1 LKRPSRG
8 DVMTTL
14 LEKKT
19 FTYKDINS
27 LPEGNYEIIDGER
40 VDMIPT
46 GFEHGDFEG
55 AFYELLKK
63 HLKAKGHVAVGEV
76 GIVINRT
83 PFRLRAADAVY
94 ISKERSP
101 ERPKGMLEIPPDLI
115 IEILS
120 VDNTAK
126 EINDKVK
133 DYLSI
138 GVGRVVLVDPFTET
152 VTVFQHGKK
161 EAGYYSFDDEFELI
175 DGLIV
180 RLKEVI

>member
-1 LKRPSRG
+1 
-8 DVMTTL
+8 MTTL
-14 LEKKT
+14 LEKKI
-19 FTYKDINS
+19 FTYEDINS

-40 VDMIPT
+40 QDMTPT
-46 GFEHGDFEG
+46 GFRHGKFEG
-55 AFYELLKK
+55 LFYEILRKNFK
-63 HLKAKGHVAVGEV
+63 DKGYVSVGEV
-76 GIVINRT
+76 GIVINKS
-83 PFRLRAADAVY
+83 PFRLRAADVVY
-94 ISKERSP
+94 VSKEVSP
-101 ERPKGMLEIPPDLI
+101 AEPEGMLEVGPDLI

-120 VDNTAK
+120 ADNTAK

-152 VTVFQHGKK
+152 VTVFKHGKK

-175 DGLIV
+175 DGVFV